1 LLRNLLFSI
10 GGSAV
15 FLLAQTLINTFFTQ
29 LLQEE
34 KPIIQ
39 DISILLLKKGDILYI
54 CPLFLIV

>member
-15 FLLAQTLINTFFTQ
+15 FLLAQTLINIFFTQ
-29 LLQEE
+29 LHQEE